1 MNESK
6 VLYAVM
12 GNPIEHSKSPLIHA
26 AFAKQLGIS
35 IDYWALL
42 IDTQA
47 GAFNEAVKD
56 FKAANG
62 KGLNI
67 TVPFKQSAWALT
79 KHYHSESAKKAQA
92 VNTLWFNEDG
102 EIVGDNTDGVG
113 LIRDITQNHGMT
125 IHGKKVLILGAGG
138 AVRGV
143 LQYILQ
149 ESPAQCTIANRTHT
163 KTLILVES
171 FSKDGDINACT
182 YDSLAGQ
189 TFDLIINGT
198 SASLQNTLPP
208 LPNGIAQ
215 GAVCYDMAYGSND
228 TIFMQWAREQGAIHV
243 LDGLGMLVE
252 QAAESF
258 LLWHGVSPDTQLVIQ
273 ELRTHVT

>member
-1 MNESK
+1 MNDNK
-6 VLYAVM
+6 TLYAVM

-26 AFAKQLGIS
+26 AFAEQIGIE

-56 FKAANG
+56 FKSANG

-79 KHYHSESAKKAQA
+79 QHYHSEHAKQAQA
-92 VNTLWFNEDG
+92 INTLWFDENG
-102 EIVGDNTDGVG
+102 KIVGDNTDGVG
-113 LIRDITQNHGMT
+113 LIRDITQNNNLE
-125 IHGKKVLILGAGG
+125 ISGKKVLILGAGG
-138 AVRGV
+138 AVRG
-143 LQYILQ
+143 ILQ
-149 ESPAQCTIANRTHT
+149 PLLEKSAECTVVNRTYAKAH
-163 KTLILVES
+163 ILEES
-171 FSKDGDINACT
+171 FSKYGKINSCP

-189 TFDLIINGT
+189 SFDFIINGT
-198 SASLQNTLPP
+198 SASLENTLPP
-208 LPNGIAQ
+208 LPDGIAKET
-215 GAVCYDMAYGSND
+215 VCYDMSYGASD
-228 TIFMQWAREQGAIHV
+228 TTFVQWAREQGANYV

-258 LLWHGVSPDTQLVIQ
+258 LLWHGVLPETQPVINQ
-273 ELRTHVT
+273 LRN